1 VAVPVLY
8 GKERQFH
15 VAYVVSYVE
24 DRDSKSV
31 PVKIRNRYAAAD
43 LVTHEFCRE
52 KRIEDATMQC
62 IFF

>member
-1 VAVPVLY
+1 MAVPVLY

-15 VAYVVSYVE
+15 IAYVVSYVE

>member
-1 VAVPVLY
+1 MAVPVLY

-15 VAYVVSYVE
+15 IAYVASYVE
-24 DRDSKSV
+24 DRDPKFV
-31 PVKIRNRYAAAD
+31 PVKNRNQYAAAN